1 MKRDIKCIVMTIG
14 ICSGLIA
21 AAGLGNVPAG
31 MYSPAVDEGFLVLMK
46 PLEPGNSMVHVP
58 AETTSQSFM
67 LDVIYDLT
75 VMRVL
80 QD

>member
-1 MKRDIKCIVMTIG
+1 MKGDIERIIMTIG
-14 ICSGLIA
+14 ICAGLIA

-31 MYSPAVDEGFLVLMK
+31 IYSPAVDEGFIVLS
-46 PLEPGNSMVHVP
+46 EPGDNTLHVHE
-58 AETTSQSFM
+58 ETASQRFM